1 MRLVVRI
8 WLHGIVLFLGV
19 TATVMIARFA
29 MSREDAMMAL
39 QAHPTLALGL
49 GDRVLGRRDDPAALQ
64 RELGALRRD
73 AALVM
78 TVYRADGALIASSA
92 DPPLAPATAFE
103 LEALRAREVVSGRRL
118 LVGALDPAGAVSAYA
133 VARMPSRLWPL
144 HVFLLLAVAIILALV
159 VVAMPMARSIARPLE
174 KLGALTRALGAGN
187 LTVRAPIGRRD
198 EIGVL
203 GRAFND
209 MAAQIQRLR
218 DAERQLLADVSH
230 ELRTPLARIRV
241 VLELASDAELDKVQ
255 RYHAEIT
262 TDLSELEQL
271 LDDIIVSSR
280 LELGAAAGEAAP
292 AETWTLARPPLRTRA
307 MELAELLEST
317 TTRFRARWPNRRL
330 VCDAP
335 APYAITGDP
344 AILRRALD
352 NLVDNARKYSP
363 DDAPIELRVAGDPG
377 GVRVEVID
385 HGAGIELADQPRV
398 FTPFFRADRSRT
410 RATGGVGLGL
420 TLARRIV
427 EAHGGTIGFASEPG
441 CGSRFWFVL
450 PIEPGGPARRCDTSN
465 KEG

>member
-19 TATVMIARFA
+19 TATVMVARFV
-29 MSREDAMMAL
+29 MSREDAIMAL

-103 LEALRAREVVSGRRL
+103 LEALRAREMVSGRRL
-118 LVGALDPAGAVSAYA
+118 LVGALAAGAVEAYV
-133 VARMPSRLWPL
+133 VARMPSQLWPL
-144 HVFLLLAVAIILALV
+144 HVFLLLAIAIILALV
-159 VVAMPMARSIARPLE
+159 FVAMPMARSIARPLE
-174 KLGALTRALGAGN
+174 KLGALTRALGAGD
-187 LTVRAPIGRRD
+187 LTVRAPAGRRD
-198 EIGVL
+198 EIGML

-209 MAAQIQRLR
+209 MAGQIQRLR

-241 VLELASDAELDKVQ
+241 VLDLASDADLEKVQ

-262 TDLSELEQL
+262 TDLSELELL

-280 LELGAAAGEAAP
+280 LELGASAEPLP

-307 MELAELLEST
+307 MDLAELLDAT

-330 VCDAP
+330 VCEDA
-335 APYAITGDP
+335 APFAITGDP

-363 DDAPIELRVAGDPG
+363 DDAPIELRVAGDPA

-420 TLARRIV
+420 ALARRIV
-427 EAHGGTIGFASEPG
+427 EAHGGAIDFHSEPDV
-441 CGSRFWFVL
+441 GSRFWFVL
-450 PIEPGGPARRCDTSN
+450 PRFAMPTRS
-465 KEG
+465 